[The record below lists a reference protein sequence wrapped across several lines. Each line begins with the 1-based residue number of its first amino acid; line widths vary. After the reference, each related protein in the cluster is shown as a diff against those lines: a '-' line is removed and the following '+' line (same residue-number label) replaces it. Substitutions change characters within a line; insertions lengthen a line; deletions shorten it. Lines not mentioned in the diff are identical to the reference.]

1 MRVFVAGAS
10 GAVGAPLVTQLVRQG
25 HEVTGTH
32 RSATGAGRIQ
42 ALGARSVRLD
52 LLDGRAV
59 RAAVLEAQPEAII
72 HQATA
77 LAGAG
82 FSRRLDRTFALTNRL
97 RTEGTDN
104 LLAAAGEAGAGR
116 FVAQS
121 FASFRYAREGGW
133 VKAESDPLDP
143 APAAGAQE
151 TNAAMRYL
159 DEHVTAAGGI
169 ALRYGGF
176 YGPGDDGL
184 AGPVRKR
191 QFPVIGNGQGVS
203 SFIHLDDA
211 AAATVLALQAD
222 GPAIYNIVDDEPA
235 AMREWL
241 PALAEVLGAGP
252 PRHIPAWLARLI
264 AGQAGVMMGTQA
276 RGASN
281 ARARRELGWTLR
293 YPSWRQGF
301 AAAYGS
307 SAIDA
312 RAARAR
318 QGTLSDGG
326 GTAR

>member
-10 GAVGAPLVTQLVRQG
+10 GAIGTPLVTQLVRQG

-32 RSATGAGRIQ
+32 RSAAGGGRIQ
-42 ALGARSVRLD
+42 ALGARPVLLD
-52 LLDGRAV
+52 LLDARAV
-59 RAAVLEAQPEAII
+59 RAAVLEHQPEAII

-82 FSRRLDRTFALTNRL
+82 FSRKLDRTFALTNRL

-104 LLAAAGEAGAGR
+104 LLAAAGEAGTGR

-133 VKAESDPLDP
+133 VKTESDPLDP

-151 TNAAMRYL
+151 TSAAMRYL
-159 DEHVTAAGGI
+159 DDHVTAAGGI

-211 AAATVLALQAD
+211 AAATVLALQVN
-222 GPAIYNIVDDEPA
+222 GPAVYNIVDDEPA

-241 PALAEVLGAGP
+241 PALAEILSAGRPAYPGLAGP
-252 PRHIPAWLARLI
+252 ADRRRGRGHDGHPGARCLQRP
-264 AGQAGVMMGTQA
+264 GQAGPGLDAALPELAAGLRRRLRHFRHRPGSRRRQPPGTPV
-276 RGASN
+276 S
-281 ARARRELGWTLR
+281 
-293 YPSWRQGF
+293 
-301 AAAYGS
+301 
-307 SAIDA
+307 
-312 RAARAR
+312 
-318 QGTLSDGG
+318 
-326 GTAR
+326 